1 MALKKLLFSLKN
13 LFWLIVPKR
22 LGKKAVAFYFESK
35 KFKKQKRMDLQ
46 VYIIGKCNLNCVSCT
61 AFAPIA
67 DDYMLDAASFESD
80 CKRLSEL
87 GGEKIREI
95 TLLGGEPLLHP
106 KIGDFM
112 GIVRL
117 YFPAAMLKIVTN
129 GTLLLKQ
136 KEHFWDSCKQ
146 NNAYIAIT
154 HYPIELDIKAVKAVM
169 DKHGVVLRWNR
180 DVQSWNKMTFD
191 LTGRGD
197 PRKNYKKCFI
207 SLQCPE
213 LHAGKI
219 ATCQTIL
226 KARYF
231 NGYFQKNLDV
241 SDADAI
247 DIYKAKTMD
256 EILEFIS
263 NPVPFCRYC
272 NVKWPS
278 IKWGISQKDIS
289 EWT

>member
-136 KEHFWDSCKQ
+136 KEHFWDCCKQ

-191 LTGRGD
+191 LAGRGD

>member
-1 MALKKLLFSLKN
+1 MTLKKLLFSLKN
-13 LFWLIVPKR
+13 LFWLIVPKK
-22 LGKKAVAFYFESK
+22 LGKKAVAFYFESR
-35 KFKKQKRMDLQ
+35 KFKKQKWMNLQ

-67 DDYMLDAASFESD
+67 DGYMLDVASFESD

-87 GGEKIREI
+87 GGEKIKEI

-106 KIGDFM
+106 KLGDLM
-112 GIVRL
+112 SIARS
-117 YFPAAMLKIVTN
+117 YFPAAMLRIVTN
-129 GTLLLKQ
+129 GILLLRQ
-136 KEHFWDSCKQ
+136 EEEFWDFCKR
-146 NNAYIAIT
+146 NNAYIGVT
-154 HYPIELDIKAVKAVM
+154 HYPISLDIKAIKDVM
-169 DKHGVVLRWNR
+169 DKHGVALRWNH
-180 DVQSWNKMTFD
+180 DVQPWNKMTFD
-191 LTGRGD
+191 LTGSGD

-213 LHAGKI
+213 LYDGKI
-219 ATCQTIL
+219 ATCQTIF
-226 KARYF
+226 KTRYF

-241 SDADAI
+241 SDADTI

-263 NPVPFCRYC
+263 KPVPFCRYC